1 MAEALSNNAALVA
14 MDLQS
19 AKSRLLLRKLSFL
32 RRQLVTDSME
42 SGNVDVM
49 ALKSLIDDPESLCL
63 VKECRD
69 LEDHFGTEYTAQ
81 ILSGADSCSV
91 KEIQKVVCNID
102 REKSFSRY
110 VWRKPPYIAEI
121 TSRGGSWTKI
131 WDSALHLGS
140 KHLRGLQNLARLMAH
155 HGNGIK
161 PCPLCE
167 MEGDDMM
174 PPLLDH
180 VLSSHHIEIGLQAI
194 SQSPLTVDNLI
205 TRLVESDIRFV

>member
-81 ILSGADSCSV
+81 ILSDADSCSV

-110 VWRKPPYIAEI
+110 VWRKPPILLRLLLEGVAGRKYGTVHYILEVNTYVVFRI
-121 TSRGGSWTKI
+121 
-131 WDSALHLGS
+131 
-140 KHLRGLQNLARLMAH
+140 
-155 HGNGIK
+155 
-161 PCPLCE
+161 
-167 MEGDDMM
+167 
-174 PPLLDH
+174 LLDSWH
-180 VLSSHHIEIGLQAI
+180 IMGMESSHVPCVRWKEMI
-194 SQSPLTVDNLI
+194 
-205 TRLVESDIRFV
+205 